1 MLEVELYRRSLLGL
15 RGGEIT
21 GVAVRDAWWCR
32 AAPDLEHALVGRR
45 LVDTERHGKVLLVT
59 TDGPTIGLRFG
70 MTGRLLVGAESAVS
84 ELVYGAHGDDPSWV
98 RVEIL
103 LGAGVVSVS
112 DPRRLGS
119 IELDPDL
126 SGLGP
131 DAWGITATDLAGQL
145 GRSGVAIKVAL
156 LDQHRVAGLGNMLAD
171 EVLLRSGIAPTRPCR
186 TVVRAEWSRLAA
198 AIAAALPEML
208 AAGGSHTGVLS
219 SELRRDGAPCPLDGA
234 SLQRTVLAGRSAIHC
249 PAHQR

>member
-1 MLEVELYRRSLLGL
+1 
-15 RGGEIT
+15 
-21 GVAVRDAWWCR
+21 VR
-32 AAPDLEHALVGRR
+32 
-45 LVDTERHGKVLLVT
+45 RHGKLLLVD

-103 LGAGVVSVS
+103 LGAVVVSVS

-131 DAWGITATDLAGQL
+131 DAWGITGSDLASRL
-145 GRSGVAIKVAL
+145 SRSNVAIKVAL
-156 LDQHRVAGLGNMLAD
+156 LEQHRVAGLGNMLAD

-186 TVVRAEWSRLAA
+186 TVSDEEWSRLAA
-198 AIAAALPEML
+198 AIATALPEML

-219 SELRRDGAPCPLDGA
+219 SALRREGAPCPLDGA
-234 SLQRTVLAGRSAIHC
+234 SMQRTVLAGRSAIHC